1 MRKKLLR
8 QIDCRYQGQ
17 NRKTTSHTER
27 LKRTIFLSLAALV
40 VGCNGTLL
48 LTRDRIESYVESRS
62 NWEDIQVAA
71 LDLIDKKEDG
81 LVDIDEIPDAIR
93 KVSVKVIMHKDN
105 SCRSVADCISKN
117 LPRMHNALINS
128 TDKYSSFFYQIRC
141 TSKSKCNKIFLFS
154 VSNIFNK
161 L

>member
-27 LKRTIFLSLAALV
+27 LTRTIFLSLAALV

-105 SCRSVADCISKN
+105 SDGCIEITLNCGHHHSGILVGDVDFRPNMDTTSIIEMIRPGIWSFVA
-117 LPRMHNALINS
+117 R
-128 TDKYSSFFYQIRC
+128 
-141 TSKSKCNKIFLFS
+141 
-154 VSNIFNK
+154 
-161 L
+161 